1 MAFASTSTLPTVSKR
16 EIRVLIAEDSPTV
29 CWQLTK
35 IINASSDLRV
45 VGAASNGEELLEMAE
60 TLKPDVIS
68 MDIHMPRLD
77 GLEATRQLMSR
88 QPIPVVIVSSLLE
101 GEVDLAFQALQA
113 GALAVVKKPQGSTAL
128 FEELDEHKQQLLKT
142 LRAMASVRVIRRTTR
157 QSGPLQLS
165 DQPATLARRSQ
176 PTGKAEILSIGA
188 SAGGPG
194 AINTLLQALPKNLNM
209 PIVIAQHLP
218 SDFMPGLAR
227 WLSKSTGWPVKVT
240 SDYEILHIG
249 VVHLLSGDS
258 HLEIVRR
265 QGQLIVQKSNT
276 LHADR
281 YCPSIDVA
289 FRSIA
294 ETCGSG
300 AIGVLLS
307 GMGNDGAKG
316 LLAIRKVAGQTFAQ
330 DAASA
335 VVFGMPGA
343 ALECGAVDE
352 VMSIKQIAGAIT
364 RFTDDQ
370 VNNGG

>member
-1 MAFASTSTLPTVSKR
+1 MAIASTLPIR

-29 CWQLTK
+29 RWQLTK
-35 IINASSDLRV
+35 LINASSDLRV
-45 VGAASNGEELLEMAE
+45 VGAATNGEELLEMAE

-113 GALAVVKKPQGSTAL
+113 GALAVVEKPKGTTDLIVEA
-128 FEELDEHKQQLLKT
+128 DERKQQLLKT
-142 LRAMASVRVIRRTTR
+142 LRAMSSVRVIRRTAR
-157 QSGPLQLS
+157 QTDNLS
-165 DQPATLARRSQ
+165 ATTLTSWRTNTPAQASTKL
-176 PTGKAEILSIGA
+176 EILGIGA

-194 AINTLLQALPKNLNM
+194 AINTLLQALPKSLNI

-218 SDFMPGLAR
+218 TDFMPGLAR
-227 WLSKSTGWPVKVT
+227 WLSKSTGWPVQVT
-240 SDYEILHIG
+240 CDYEILRVG

-265 QGQLIVQKSNT
+265 QGQLIVQKSNDVHT
-276 LHADR
+276 DR

-294 ETCGSG
+294 KTCGNN
-300 AIGVLLS
+300 AVGVLLS
-307 GMGNDGAKG
+307 GMGTDGAKG
-316 LLAIRKVAGQTFAQ
+316 LLAIRQAGSRTFAQ
-330 DAASA
+330 DSASA

-343 ALECGAVDE
+343 ALECGAVDD
-352 VMSIKQIAGAIT
+352 VTPITQMANAIT
-364 RFTDDQ
+364 RLAQDQ
-370 VNNGG
+370 VNDRV